1 MPFLFLPFLKEGDF
15 LIYRILDVN
24 GDYQFGKGLQ
34 HFTYGAYAVA
44 QAIKTRLKLLEGEWF
59 ENTKGGLPLF
69 QKIIGQSG
77 TNIALELIDAIIKE
91 RIINTLNV
99 TNIESYT
106 HEYDSISRKY
116 SFNCIANTP
125 FGSITVSDIY

>member
-34 HFTYGAYAVA
+34 QFTYGAYAVA
-44 QAIKTRLKLLEGEWF
+44 QAIKTRLKLLKGEWF
-59 ENTKGGLPLF
+59 ENTESGLPLF
-69 QKIIGQSG
+69 QQIIGQRG
-77 TNIALELIDAIIKE
+77 TNIALELIDTVIKE
-91 RIINTLNV
+91 RIINTSNV

-106 HEYDSISRKY
+106 HEYDSLSRRY
-116 SFNCIANTP
+116 SFDCVVNTT
-125 FGSITVSDIY
+125 FGSIEVSDIY